1 MRMVFTQYVTDGT
14 GRFFKFGAGIQAQFR
29 HRIHN
34 AALNRFQTITNKRQ
48 RTVHDHVHGVV

>member
-1 MRMVFTQYVTDGT
+1 MVFTQYVTDST
-14 GRFFKFGAGIQAQFR
+14 GRFFKFGSGIQAQFR